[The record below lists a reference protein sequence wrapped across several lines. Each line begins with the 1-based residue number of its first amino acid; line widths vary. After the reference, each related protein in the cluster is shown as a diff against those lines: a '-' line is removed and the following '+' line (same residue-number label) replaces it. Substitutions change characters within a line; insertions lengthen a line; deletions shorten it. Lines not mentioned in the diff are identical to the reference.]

1 MRSQILF
8 QMDHC
13 PAMFDN
19 CHRYQGMTGPL
30 KMAKQNSTKYRA
42 VVEFKAASHPMSS
55 HCPVQTEHLKKSNP
69 FHDSWWWIYAAFFAS
84 ACHQTRCIYA
94 NCELS
99 VREMYRWRLAANE
112 SLAQS
117 TPWHRV
123 LQTCNEPKSIGCFAK
138 RVEKYCLQNED
149 TLIGSADS
157 FYCWIL
163 FVYVSLA
170 SSSKIAMSSISWRGG
185 LSIVEWLAN
194 IPVFYR
200 LACK

>member
-1 MRSQILF
+1 MRIRATAPKNGSGDKSESGEGIPGAEMRSQILF

-55 HCPVQTEHLKKSNP
+55 PCPVQTKLLLSSNL

-123 LQTCNEPKSIGCFAK
+123 LQTCNEPTSRRRLCIRRTAK
-138 RVEKYCLQNED
+138 
-149 TLIGSADS
+149 
-157 FYCWIL
+157 
-163 FVYVSLA
+163 
-170 SSSKIAMSSISWRGG
+170 
-185 LSIVEWLAN
+185 
-194 IPVFYR
+194 
-200 LACK
+200 

>member
-1 MRSQILF
+1 MRIRATSPKNGSGDKSESGEGIPGAEMRSQILF

-42 VVEFKAASHPMSS
+42 VVEVTKLLLIPCHLLAL
-55 HCPVQTEHLKKSNP
+55 CPKLLLSSNP

-84 ACHQTRCIYA
+84 TCHQTRCIYA

-117 TPWHRV
+117 TPWDRV
-123 LQTCNEPKSIGCFAK
+123 LQTCNEPTSRRRLRSSVCRTMILRCWW
-138 RVEKYCLQNED
+138 
-149 TLIGSADS
+149 LIRFTAEFIS
-157 FYCWIL
+157 FMFL
-163 FVYVSLA
+163 
-170 SSSKIAMSSISWRGG
+170 
-185 LSIVEWLAN
+185 
-194 IPVFYR
+194 
-200 LACK
+200 